1 MISSSTTN
9 PITGL
14 SPTFASTTAVEGGTN
29 LFFEPIPR
37 EMLYTSVTKPQVKL
51 TIDGIE
57 AACANV
63 NCDYEYTTSLAS
75 VTGQALSG
83 LDLTI
88 DGTNLPISSQTVI
101 FGGAACGTVTGT
113 SSQLT
118 CTLSHEPYGG
128 SHEVELY
135 DTDGRIPNSGLTPIV
150 VTTTVTSISPSTG
163 IN

>member
-1 MISSSTTN
+1 MASTSDRIYWQNYRRFHIEFYDSLKNVAQCVISSSTTT

-14 SPTFASTTAVEGGTN
+14 SPTFASITAVEGGTS

-75 VTGQALSG
+75 VTGQSLSG
-83 LDLTI
+83 LELTI
-88 DGTNLPISSQTVI
+88 AGTNLPILGQTAF
-101 FGGAACGTVTGT
+101 FGGASCSFLSSVTA
-113 SSQLT
+113 SS
-118 CTLSHEPYGG
+118 
-128 SHEVELY
+128 
-135 DTDGRIPNSGLTPIV
+135 
-150 VTTTVTSISPSTG
+150 
-163 IN
+163 